1 MSRKDELAGR
11 AGALTGR
18 STADGAARAEQQN
31 ASEAQAKANAALA
44 AIAAAEAVQT
54 QAGEDAEL
62 GEFSL
67 PEVPGSAKDRLDR
80 FDRLLDAELSRT
92 VRVKAR
98 YDMVLGHVLQ
108 AVNDSGD
115 WKEAGHDSFE
125 AYAKV
130 RGVALSRAY
139 ELMTAAPVLQIMLSA
154 IAEFPT
160 MRPAVLHGK
169 ALRSIFDSDGES
181 GVLTALRLLEE
192 RGEKVTVPALALV
205 CAEIEGSDVP
215 AARSVKPSRSVP
227 SALAKVHRRA
237 EAARKAVE
245 SLDIEALSK
254 LTPEADNVFEEIAA
268 GYEEAAKRLRA
279 VKKQAATQRKKREK
293 SSTTAQGRK
302 PPRTLDEAL
311 SIPSQER
318 AYDAKEDAAA
328 G

>member
-18 STADGAARAEQQN
+18 NTADGAARAEQQN

-62 GEFSL
+62 GEFAL
-67 PEVPGSAKDRLDR
+67 PEVTGSAKERLDR

-125 AYAKV
+125 VYAKV

-169 ALRSIFDSDGES
+169 ALRGIFDRDGES
-181 GVLTALRLLEE
+181 GVLTALRLLQE
-192 RGEKVTVPALALV
+192 RGDRVTVPALTLV
-205 CAEIEGSDVP
+205 CAELEGSELPSTRPASISTSVP
-215 AARSVKPSRSVP
+215 A
-227 SALAKVHRRA
+227 ALAKVQRRA
-237 EAARKAVE
+237 EAAREAIDG
-245 SLDIEALSK
+245 LDIEALSK
-254 LTPEADNVFEEIAA
+254 LAPETDDVFEEIAA

-279 VKKQAATQRKKREK
+279 AKKQAAAERKKRER
-293 SSTTAQGRK
+293 TAATAKGRK
-302 PPRTLDEAL
+302 RGRAPDEAP

-318 AYDAKEDAAA
+318 ACAAKE
-328 G
+328 